1 MNIPVKTLQ
10 NTDAGSMN
18 LPSQFEEPIRLDLIS
33 RAVHAYESQQRQA
46 YGAKEGAGQRH
57 SAKLSRRRRNYR
69 GSYGH
74 GISRVPRKIHTRRG
88 TRFHWV
94 GALAPGTVGGRRA
107 HPPKIEKIWEQKINV
122 KEKRKAIR
130 SALAATMNKELVEQ
144 RGHILPKLY
153 PIIVEDAME
162 SLTKTK
168 EVKKVLEQLGFKEDF
183 LRTALRKIRAGKG
196 KMRGRRYQTKI
207 GTLLVVGDENS
218 KLLQSAN
225 NIRGIDIV
233 PVNALNAKLLAPG
246 THPGRL
252 TLFTKKA
259 IEKMNKEKMFI

>member
-107 HPPKIEKIWEQKINV
+107 HPPKAEKIWWQKINR
-122 KEKRKAIR
+122 KERKKAIR
-130 SALAATMNKELVEQ
+130 SAMAATLDKEIVSK
-144 RGHILPKLY
+144 RGHIIGENY
-153 PIIVEDAME
+153 PIIVDSSFEDIQ
-162 SLTKTK
+162 KTK
-168 EVKKVLEQLGFKEDF
+168 QVEQMLVKMGFENELSRCSKK
-183 LRTALRKIRAGKG
+183 KIRAGVG
-196 KMRGRRYQTKI
+196 KTRGRKYKQKK
-207 GTLLVVGDENS
+207 GPLFVVS
-218 KLLQSAN
+218 KSCKLIKAAAN
-225 NIRGIDIV
+225 IPGVDVCEVKN
-233 PVNALNAKLLAPG
+233 VNVRLLAPG
-246 THPGRL
+246 TVPGRL
-252 TLFTKKA
+252 TVWSKAA
-259 IEKMNKEKMFI
+259 IEIIEKEKLFL